1 MNLELLSPETR
12 SQLIQLAVTYGARI
26 AGALGVLAIAYLIAR
41 WLSAGVERLFSARGL
56 DSTVTGFARSA
67 TFWTITGLGFVACL
81 SVFGVETTSIAA
93 VVGGAGVGIGLALQG
108 NLANLSSGLLLLV
121 VRPFTAGDWVVIQGS
136 EGRVVEINLFTTS
149 LDTFDNRRIIVPN
162 DAVFKS
168 ILENRDH
175 HELRRADLSVGVSY
189 DADLHETIEVL
200 TRALEQVTD
209 RVEDRDILVRCVGFG
224 GSSIDFKLGVW
235 VPREAIFDA
244 RHEAHLLVKDALD
257 EANIGIPFPQR
268 VLHLNDGLRSQLLER
283 TELREAS

>member
-12 SQLIQLAVTYGARI
+12 SQLIQLAVTYGTRI
-26 AGALGVLAIAYLIAR
+26 AGAMGVLTLAYLIAR
-41 WLSAGVERLFSARGL
+41 WLSAGVERVFSARGL
-56 DSTVTGFARSA
+56 DSTVTGFARSS
-67 TFWTITGLGFVACL
+67 TFWFVTGLGFVACL

-121 VRPFTAGDWVVIQGS
+121 VRPFTAGDWVVIQGTD
-136 EGRVVEINLFTTS
+136 GRVVEINLFTTS
-149 LDTFDNRRIIVPN
+149 LDTFDNRRVVVPN

-168 ILENRDH
+168 LLENRDH
-175 HELRRADLSVGVSY
+175 HPVRRADLSVGVSY
-189 DADLHETIEVL
+189 DADLHETIKVL
-200 TRALEQVTD
+200 THALEQVTD
-209 RVEDRDILVRCVGFG
+209 RIEDRDVLVRCVGFG

-235 VPREAIFDA
+235 VPTDALFDA

-257 EANIGIPFPQR
+257 EAEIGIPFPQR
-268 VLHLNDGLRSQLLER
+268 VLHLNDSLRSTLREH